1 MKLQIH
7 CCNSQPFCA
16 DVMGLCKYS
25 NKNKQLE
32 LECYYHALR
41 LLVQPDRIDVNLDA
55 HKAYL
60 D

>member
-1 MKLQIH
+1 
-7 CCNSQPFCA
+7 
-16 DVMGLCKYS
+16 MGLCKYS

-41 LLVQPDRIDVNLDA
+41 LLVQPDRIDVHLDA